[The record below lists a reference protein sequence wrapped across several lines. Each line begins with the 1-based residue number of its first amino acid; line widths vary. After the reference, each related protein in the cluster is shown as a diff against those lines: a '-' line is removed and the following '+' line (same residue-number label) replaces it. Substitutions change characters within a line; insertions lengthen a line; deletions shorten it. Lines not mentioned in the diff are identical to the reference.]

1 MTIEINRTV
10 PFATIT
16 TALVHEVYRATARVV
31 DVPKTYRVSVAI
43 VSNKAIQV
51 MNRIYRKKDYPT
63 DVLSFR
69 YDDDTAEIILSAQK
83 IRAQAKEYG
92 HTQKMEAAF
101 LLVHG
106 LLHTLGWDHERSAK
120 EAKEMRDLEVTILRR
135 CGIECAR

>member
-1 MTIEINRTV
+1 
-10 PFATIT
+10 
-16 TALVHEVYRATARVV
+16 
-31 DVPKTYRVSVAI
+31 
-43 VSNKAIQV
+43 
-51 MNRIYRKKDYPT
+51 
-63 DVLSFR
+63 VLSFR

>member
-10 PFATIT
+10 PFATVT
-16 TALVHEVYRATARVV
+16 TAFVEQLYRAAGRVV
-31 DVPKTYRVSVAI
+31 KIPTSYHLSVAI
-43 VSNKAIQV
+43 VSNKAIQQ

-69 YDDDTAEIILSAQK
+69 YSADSAEVILSAQK
-83 IRAQAKEYG
+83 IKEQANEYG
-92 HTQKMEAAF
+92 HSQKMEAAF

-120 EAKEMRDLEVTILRR
+120 EAKEMRALEVTILQK
-135 CGIECAR
+135 CGIDCAR